1 MKPKV
6 SVIIPI
12 WNVEKYLKRCLD
24 SILNQSLRDIEIIL
38 VDDESPNN
46 CPQMCDDYM
55 KYDNRIKVIHKKN
68 QGLGMARNSGL
79 EIATGEYVIFI
90 DSDDFVDLRMFEILY
105 NTAKKYNLDACY
117 SGFNYY
123 NNGVVLSK
131 PEVQLPVY
139 YNGEKNVKSFILDL
153 VGPSP
158 DFPREVKYSMSV
170 CKTIF
175 KTELIKINKIKFV
188 SERIMASE
196 DLIFELDFLPKA
208 TNVAVIPDCL
218 YYYCNNEGSI
228 TRSYTDLK
236 YERIKKCL
244 IEVKNKLSLYFFE
257 ENYAIHY
264 KRYLFLSLRG
274 ILSHEFFSVN
284 KSFRAKYKNAEKRIN
299 DDVFQFLFS
308 DYPYNKL
315 ELKKRLL
322 YKSLKN
328 RYILFVYLILFLQR
342 LLKK

>member
-1 MKPKV
+1 MIPKV
-6 SVIIPI
+6 SVIVPI

-24 SILNQSLRDIEIIL
+24 SILNQTLEDIEVIL
-38 VDDESPNN
+38 VDDESPDN

-55 KYDNRIKVIHKKN
+55 KLDNRIKVIHKKN

-79 EIATGEYVIFI
+79 EIATGEYVTFI
-90 DSDDFVDLRMFEILY
+90 DSDDFVDLKMFEILY
-105 NTAKKYNLDACY
+105 NTASKNNLDACY

-123 NNGVVLSK
+123 NDGVVYPK
-131 PEVQLPVY
+131 PEVQIPIF
-139 YNGEKNVKSFILDL
+139 YNGEGNVKSFVLDL
-153 VGPSP
+153 VGPYP
-158 DFPREVKYSMSV
+158 EFPREVKYSMSV

-175 KTELIKINKIKFV
+175 KTEIVKTNKIKFV

-208 TNVAVIPDCL
+208 TNIAVIPDCL

-228 TRSYTDLK
+228 TRTYSELK
-236 YERIKKCL
+236 YERIRKCL
-244 IEVKNKLSLYFFE
+244 LEVKNKLDFYFKKE
-257 ENYAIHY
+257 DYLIHY

-274 ILSHEFFSVN
+274 VLSHEFFSVD
-284 KSFRAKYKNAEKRIN
+284 KTFKIKYQNAVKRIN
-299 DDVFQFLFS
+299 DEVFQPLFL
-308 DYPYNKL
+308 DYPYSKL

-328 RYILFVYLILFLQR
+328 RSILLVYLILFLQKIM
-342 LLKK
+342 KK